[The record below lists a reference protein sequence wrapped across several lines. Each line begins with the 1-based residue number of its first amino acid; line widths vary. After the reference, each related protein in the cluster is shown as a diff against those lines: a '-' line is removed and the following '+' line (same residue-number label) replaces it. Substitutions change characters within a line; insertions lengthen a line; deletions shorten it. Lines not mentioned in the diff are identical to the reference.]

1 MKQKNRSKTGWIAL
15 PRVLPLSL
23 ALIGSQAY
31 AAEAIEFE
39 NGVKLDYQ
47 ATVSYGVGVRV
58 KDPSDKLTDGPKVG
72 STTVGRNPLAI
83 NLDDGNHNFGKG
95 DLTSNRLG
103 LNAEMNL
110 SRGDMGLMLRGTAF
124 YDDVYHKSNA
134 NNSPKTVN
142 KFGAND
148 QFTDGTQFYSGGR
161 AKFLDAYVYNTWDV
175 GGDKRLTVKLGNQ
188 VVAWGESLF
197 YGNASAAQVPFDAV
211 KGLSPGTEVKEM
223 LLPVPQVSGLLEL
236 APNFSLMGYY
246 QFQWKGTELPP
257 VGSYLSNTDLL
268 GPGAEFIR
276 NGFGDPFGGVA
287 VPDPRVQG
295 KLGANYIP
303 FGEKEKPSNDGQFGI
318 GARWGVTDATELSAY
333 YLQYHDKNPNVR
345 INYGKMPGCYS
356 NPDKFGGAKAACSA
370 APGSPLF
377 NAYNGTWLPNPQSY
391 DEIYFDKI
399 KLVGASISTRLGDMQ
414 VGGEL
419 TYRDGV
425 PMLVNTPLGVT
436 AARGKATQAQVSFIQ
451 VLGDRP
457 WAPATTLMG
466 ELVWTHGISVD
477 DVYGAAN
484 LAGLKAPNNL
494 PLYGSSDQFV
504 YTTSKNGEVTGERD
518 KNAYGLTLGMDLSYP
533 GIVPGWDLKVPI
545 RGVWIQGMTPI
556 STLADAGGN
565 FQYSVGTE
573 WKYLGNLELGLT
585 YVGFTRPDPVYRKLG
600 DRDYVSAYAKYTF

>member
-31 AAEAIEFE
+31 AAEAIEFK

-124 YDDVYHKSNA
+124 YDDVYHKRNA
-134 NNSPKTVN
+134 NNSPNTVN

-257 VGSYLSNTDLL
+257 AGSYLSNTDLL

-276 NGFGDPFGGVA
+276 SAAGGFGPAETAKKIV
-287 VPDPRVQG
+287 
-295 KLGANYIP
+295 
-303 FGEKEKPSNDGQFGI
+303 FGEKKKPQNDGQFGI

-345 INYGKMPGCYS
+345 INYGKMPGCYAYQG
-356 NPDKFGGAKAACSA
+356 PGGAAAACNPAS
-370 APGSPLF
+370 GPLF
-377 NAYNGTWLPNPQSY
+377 NAFNGTWLPNPQSY

-419 TYRDGV
+419 SYRDGV
-425 PMLVNTPLGVT
+425 PMLVNTPLGAT

-477 DVYGAAN
+477 ATAPAAN
-484 LAGLKAPNNL
+484 LEGLKNPGTV
-494 PLYGSSDQFV
+494 PLFGASDQFV
-504 YTTSKNGEVTGERD
+504 WKTATGERD

>member
-1 MKQKNRSKTGWIAL
+1 MVLASTLQHKEQSLLQNRALFKRPGQWRRGNRMKQKSRSKTGWVAL

-23 ALIGSQAY
+23 ALIGSPAY

-39 NGVKLDYQ
+39 NGAKLDYQ

-58 KDPSDKLTDGPKVG
+58 KDASDKLTNGPD
-72 STTVGRNPLAI
+72 TNRNPLAT
-83 NLDDGNHNFGKG
+83 NLDDGNHNFDKG
-95 DLTSNRLG
+95 DLTTNRLG

-110 SRGDMGLMLRGTAF
+110 SRGNMGLMLRGTAF

-148 QFTDGTQFYSGGR
+148 QFTDGTEFYSGGR

-211 KGLSPGTEVKEM
+211 KGLSPGTEVKEI

-257 VGSYLSNTDLL
+257 VGSYLSSADML

-276 NGFGDPFGGVA
+276 PDAGGFGSADTA
-287 VPDPRVQG
+287 
-295 KLGANYIP
+295 KKIA
-303 FGEKEKPSNDGQFGI
+303 FGEKKKPQNDGQFGI

-333 YLQYHDKNPNVR
+333 YLQYHDKNPNVV
-345 INYGKMPGCYS
+345 INYKPFTSPFLPG
-356 NPDKFGGAKAACSA
+356 FA
-370 APGSPLF
+370 APVP
-377 NAYNGTWLPNPQSY
+377 TSY

-425 PMLVNTPLGVT
+425 PMLVNTPLGAT
-436 AARGKATQAQVSFIQ
+436 ATRGKATQAQVSFIQ

-477 DVYGAAN
+477 DVSGADN
-484 LAGLKAPNNL
+484 LQGYKVMPGL
-494 PLYGSSDQFV
+494 PLPANAYQPSSNWIYHDA
-504 YTTSKNGEVTGERD
+504 KGERD
-518 KNAYGLTLGMDLSYP
+518 KNGYGLTLGMDLSYP

-545 RGVWIQGMTPI
+545 RGVWVQGMSPI
-556 STLADAGGN
+556 STLAASDGN

-585 YVGFTRPDPVYRKLG
+585 YVGYTRPDPIYRQLG

>member
-1 MKQKNRSKTGWIAL
+1 MKQKNRSKTGWVAL

-23 ALIGSQAY
+23 ALIGSHAY
-31 AAEAIEFE
+31 AAEAIEFD

-58 KDPSDKLTDGPKVG
+58 KDPSDKLTNGPD
-72 STTVGRNPLAI
+72 TNRNPLAT

-95 DLTSNRLG
+95 DLTTNRLG

-110 SRGDMGLMLRGTAF
+110 SRGNMGLMLRGTAF

-142 KFGAND
+142 KFGAKD
-148 QFTDGTQFYSGGR
+148 QFTDGTEFYSGGR

-175 GGDKRLTVKLGNQ
+175 GGDKRLTFKLGNQ

-257 VGSYLSNTDLL
+257 VGSYLSNTDVL
-268 GPGAEFIR
+268 GPGAEVLR
-276 NGFGDPFGGVA
+276 LAYGDLAQLPTAAFT
-287 VPDPRVQG
+287 R
-295 KLGANYIP
+295 Y
-303 FGEKEKPSNDGQFGI
+303 GEKEKPKNNGQFGV

-333 YLQYHDKNPNVR
+333 YLQYHDKNPNLR
-345 INYGKMPGCYS
+345 MNWTL
-356 NPDKFGGAKAACSA
+356 
-370 APGSPLF
+370 SPQF
-377 NAYNGTWLPNPQSY
+377 RPQALTY
-391 DEIYFDKI
+391 DEIYFEDI
-399 KLVGASISTRLGDMQ
+399 KLVGASLSTRIGETQ
-414 VGGEL
+414 VGAEL

-425 PMLVNTPLGVT
+425 PMLVNTAIGPT
-436 AARGKATQAQVSFIQ
+436 AAKGKATQAQVSFIR
-451 VLGDRP
+451 VLGDMP
-457 WAPATTLMG
+457 WASATTLMG
-466 ELVWTHGISVD
+466 ELVWTHGISVEATS
-477 DVYGAAN
+477 GAPA
-484 LAGLKAPNNL
+484 LASAPVPALSGLAKP
-494 PLYGSSDQFV
+494 SDQFV
-504 YTTSKNGEVTGERD
+504 WKTATGERD

-533 GIVPGWDLKVPI
+533 GIIAGWDLKVPI